1 MRARARKREKS
12 EENFP
17 RDRNI
22 SVARVRATEEKRKE
36 EKRIREK
43 KGRKGREGVA
53 EEILRLRKRLEM
65 GGEERR
71 QGRERKEGGNREA
84 RPPCDR
90 LVTKAISVARRREEG
105 EREVEEEEILLLPL
119 TRARVPGEE

>member
-1 MRARARKREKS
+1 MRVGARKREES

-17 RDRNI
+17 PRDGNI
-22 SVARVRATEEKRKE
+22 SVARVRAREEKRKE

-53 EEILRLRKRLEM
+53 EEILRLRKSLEM

-71 QGRERKEGGNREA
+71 QGRERRNFFSS
-84 RPPCDR
+84 R
-90 LVTKAISVARRREEG
+90 LSSRRKFHR
-105 EREVEEEEILLLPL
+105 ERERGRSNEKSKGG
-119 TRARVPGEE
+119 RRGRR

>member
-1 MRARARKREKS
+1 MRARARKREES

-17 RDRNI
+17 PRDGNI
-22 SVARVRATEEKRKE
+22 SVARVRAREEKRKE
-36 EKRIREK
+36 EKRIRER

-53 EEILRLRKRLEM
+53 EEILRLRKSLEM

-84 RPPCDR
+84 RPPCGR
-90 LVTKAISVARRREEG
+90 LATEAISVARR
-105 EREVEEEEILLLPL
+105 ERGRWRRMKFSSSSPL
-119 TRARVPGEE
+119 RGRARVPGEE